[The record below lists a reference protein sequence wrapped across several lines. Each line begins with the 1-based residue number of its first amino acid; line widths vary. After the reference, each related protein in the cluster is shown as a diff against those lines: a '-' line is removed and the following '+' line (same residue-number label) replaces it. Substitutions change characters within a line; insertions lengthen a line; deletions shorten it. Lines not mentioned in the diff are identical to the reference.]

1 MIFDFERWL
10 AVALLVAA
18 MIVIA
23 MLGPVPLT

>member
-1 MIFDFERWL
+1 VKMIFERWL